1 MATDA
6 LARGREA
13 YERRAWADSCALL
26 SAADRQAS
34 LDPDDLERL
43 ATAAYLAGR
52 EEDCSSAWARAHQ
65 ERLARGEVE
74 RAVRCAFWLAF
85 ASLNSGELAR
95 GTGWL
100 ARARRLLDDA
110 GRECVEQGYLLLPIA
125 FQHIGSGDYARAAD
139 TYGEAARTGSRFG
152 EPDLVALALHGRGRA
167 LVRLGQ
173 VGEGVALLDEAMVA
187 VEAGGLSPIVVGDVY
202 CSVIAG
208 CLEIGDFR
216 RAREWTT
223 RMTRWCEAQPGL
235 VAYGGQCLVRRAE
248 ILHLQ
253 GNWAEAAEAVSTA
266 FERGFD
272 GPDRAAIGSAWYERA
287 ELHRLRGASEAA
299 EESYREAAR
308 SGRSPQPGLALLR
321 LSQGQVLDAAAA
333 IRRAVD
339 QAAEPRLRARLLP
352 THVEVLLAAGEII
365 EAREAAKELGAVA
378 AHLGAH
384 HLQAAAA
391 QARGAVLLAGGD
403 SLAALAALQEALTR
417 WCELDLPYEAAR
429 ARILLAACLLAD
441 GDAEAARME
450 RETAAEALRGL
461 GATPDLAR
469 LTQAGRD
476 STPKGPLSRRESEVL
491 RLLATGRTNRT
502 IAAALCISERTVER
516 HVSNIFVKLHVA
528 SRAAAT
534 AYAYEHRLL

>member
-13 YERRAWADSCALL
+13 YERRAWAESCALL
-26 SAADRQAS
+26 SAADRQAP

-52 EEDCSSAWARAHQ
+52 EEDSSSAWARAHQ
-65 ERLARGEVE
+65 ERLARGEVG

-85 ASLNSGELAR
+85 AALNSGELAR

-125 FQHIGSGDYARAAD
+125 FQHIGSGDYAGAAD
-139 TYGEAARTGSRFG
+139 IYGEAARTGSHFG
-152 EPDLVALALHGRGRA
+152 EPDLVALALHGHGRA

-266 FERGFD
+266 FQRGFD
-272 GPDRAAIGSAWYERA
+272 GPDRPAIGAAWYQRA
-287 ELHRLRGASEAA
+287 ELHRLRGESEPA
-299 EESYREAAR
+299 EEAYREAAR

-321 LSQGQVLDAAAA
+321 LSQGQVAEAAAA

-352 THVEVLLAAGEII
+352 AHVDVLLAAGEIAD
-365 EAREAAKELGAVA
+365 AREAAKELATVA
-378 AHLGAH
+378 GHLGAH

-391 QARGAVLLAGGD
+391 QARGAVLLAEGD
-403 SLAALAALQEALTR
+403 SLAALAALHDALTGWR
-417 WCELDLPYEAAR
+417 ELDLPYEAAR
-429 ARILLAACLLAD
+429 ARTLLAACLLAA
-441 GDAEAARME
+441 GDAEAARLE
-450 RETAAEALRGL
+450 REAAAEALRGL

-469 LTQAGRD
+469 LIEAGRD
-476 STPKGPLSRRESEVL
+476 SMPKGPLSRRESEVL

>member
-13 YERRAWADSCALL
+13 YGRRAWAESCALL
-26 SAADRQAS
+26 SAADR
-34 LDPDDLERL
+34 LDAARPGRSRAPRNGRLSRRPRGRQLQRLGTGTRERL
-43 ATAAYLAGR
+43 T
-52 EEDCSSAWARAHQ
+52 
-65 ERLARGEVE
+65 RGEVE

-85 ASLNSGELAR
+85 AALNSGELAR

-110 GRECVEQGYLLLPIA
+110 GRECVEQGYLLLPVA
-125 FQHIGSGDYARAAD
+125 FQHIGSGDYAGAAD
-139 TYGEAARTGSRFG
+139 SYGEAARAGARFR
-152 EPDLVALALHGRGRA
+152 EPDLVAFALHGHGRA
-167 LVRLGQ
+167 LVRLGR
-173 VGEGVALLDEAMVA
+173 VSEGVALLDEAMVA

-266 FERGFD
+266 FQRGFE
-272 GPDRAAIGSAWYERA
+272 GPDRAAIGAAWYERA
-287 ELHRLRGASEAA
+287 ELHRLRGETEAA
-299 EESYREAAR
+299 EQAYREAAR

-321 LSQGQVLDAAAA
+321 LSQGQVAEAAAA

-352 THVEVLLAAGEII
+352 AHVEILLAAGEIPD
-365 EAREAAKELGAVA
+365 AREAAKELATVA
-378 AHLGAH
+378 GHLGAH

-391 QARGAVLLAGGD
+391 QARGAVLLADRD
-403 SLAALAALQEALTR
+403 SLAALAALHDAVTAWR
-417 WCELDLPYEAAR
+417 ELDLPYEAAR
-429 ARILLAACLLAD
+429 ARALLAACLLAA
-441 GDAEAARME
+441 GDAEAARIE
-450 RETAAEALRGL
+450 REAAAEALRGL
-461 GATPDLAR
+461 GAAPDLAR
-469 LTQAGRD
+469 LVKADRD
-476 STPKGPLSRRESEVL
+476 SVAKGPLSRRESEVL
-491 RLLATGRTNRT
+491 RLPPPAVRTARSPLRSASASAPSSAT
-502 IAAALCISERTVER
+502 
-516 HVSNIFVKLHVA
+516 
-528 SRAAAT
+528 
-534 AYAYEHRLL
+534 